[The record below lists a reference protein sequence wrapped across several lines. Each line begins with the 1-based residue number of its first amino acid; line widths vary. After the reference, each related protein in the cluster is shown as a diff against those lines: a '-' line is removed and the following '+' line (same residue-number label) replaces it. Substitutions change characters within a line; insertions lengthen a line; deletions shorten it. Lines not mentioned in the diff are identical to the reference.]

1 MSLNRYATKRD
12 LNERPIVDALRA
24 VGATVVQ
31 LDKPVDLLVGF
42 RRETFLLEVKQPKG
56 RLTDDQEE
64 FFVEWQGGQ
73 LFTVRSVEQALACIG
88 ATSQSRVND
97 NRESWETGPHG
108 VSIGPRIPAA
118 DSQGEPK

>member
-42 RRETFLLEVKQPKG
+42 RRAAPRAHG
-56 RLTDDQEE
+56 RRR
-64 FFVEWQGGQ
+64 GSG
-73 LFTVRSVEQALACIG
+73 R
-88 ATSQSRVND
+88 
-97 NRESWETGPHG
+97 
-108 VSIGPRIPAA
+108 
-118 DSQGEPK
+118 

>member
-42 RRETFLLEVKQPKG
+42 RKETYLLEVKQPKG

-88 ATSQSRVND
+88 ATASSRVHD
-97 NRESWETGPHG
+97 NRDQWEKGPRG
-108 VSIGPRIPAA
+108 VEIGPRVPAA
-118 DSQGEPK
+118 EDRA